1 MTSNRIPHW
10 AALAITTAAAGLS
23 PGGAHAYK
31 AYATAAVAQ
40 VNFKPGVVDYGQQL
54 TAAAQA
60 TATLPNIFEQTAT
73 SADLAQGQ
81 VHVRQEQ
88 RATGASG
95 ALQSFGQAYIADSFT
110 HLSALSPFNWTS
122 NTQARFD
129 IHIDGVESLVGDL
142 GQMVNV
148 GKVLLMIY
156 KPGTL
161 DGALLA
167 AVQRLD
173 AGVDVK
179 YPWAVQ
185 RFTHGVHQRGPHPR
199 RASALVD
206 TFERTAQHV
215 FADDFVHPQRL
226 CRHRITAQRGDVRI
240 TPMPSQQ
247 AQHQRA
253 QHVAFVGC
261 VAAAVA
267 QRALR
272 HPALEHAG
280 SGQELRKEDQLA
292 VRRGRRTPVPAHVH
306 ASAQSVHHLRRI
318 AAVGAFGKRHPLLAF

>member
-1 MTSNRIPHW
+1 MHMTSNQFPHW

-81 VHVRQEQ
+81 VRVKQEQ

-148 GKVLLMIY
+148 GRVLLMIY

-161 DGALLA
+161 DGLSYCGAHVIQTFSWSIGANNSPAPCGGNFTNNLSGTIDTNLSAVFTPGGNFDWAFGIVVGGRSNLA
-167 AVQRLD
+167 PLPDATGHWVQDFANTATLS
-173 AGVDVK
+173 
-179 YPWAVQ
+179 YS
-185 RFTHGVHQRGPHPR
+185 GPPG
-199 RASALVD
+199 STV
-206 TFERTAQHV
+206 V
-215 FADDFVHPQRL
+215 
-226 CRHRITAQRGDVRI
+226 
-240 TPMPSQQ
+240 S
-247 AQHQRA
+247 
-253 QHVAFVGC
+253 
-261 VAAAVA
+261 
-267 QRALR
+267 
-272 HPALEHAG
+272 G
-280 SGQELRKEDQLA
+280 SGVFPGTISAVPEPGTWALMLA
-292 VRRGRRTPVPAHVH
+292 GLASVAGLVRRR
-306 ASAQSVHHLRRI
+306 
-318 AAVGAFGKRHPLLAF
+318 